1 MVIAVF
7 TEYGL
12 ALTYSGA
19 SYDVSTSQRAR
30 IAHVPV
36 PSTKVTGDISGF
48 CSPAT
53 TLGYEYTKWATPHK
67 AIRRVAYPV
76 LVVILTISE
85 QSNDYLEIVNDYLRQ
100 HNKTF
105 VFMGGGDA
113 VGVLVR

>member
-1 MVIAVF
+1 MEMIARPKYQ
-7 TEYGL
+7 EL
-12 ALTYSGA
+12 PPR
-19 SYDVSTSQRAR
+19 D
-30 IAHVPV
+30 
-36 PSTKVTGDISGF
+36 
-48 CSPAT
+48 
-53 TLGYEYTKWATPHK
+53 
-67 AIRRVAYPV
+67 PV